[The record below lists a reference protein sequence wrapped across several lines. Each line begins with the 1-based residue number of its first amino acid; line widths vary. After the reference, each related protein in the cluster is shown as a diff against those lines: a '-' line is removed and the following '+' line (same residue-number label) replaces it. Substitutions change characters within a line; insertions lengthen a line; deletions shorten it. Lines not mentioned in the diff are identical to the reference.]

1 MKLEVQRKLANM
13 KTASVRNIALGPA
26 AKAILAQEFA
36 AAVEN
41 DHADPA
47 VREAVRHYKTNY
59 LSSKL
64 DMAASGLKIHP
75 WYDAMTF
82 KPGYKAA
89 KKAVTDALKACKPPA
104 PKPAKGKGKAKA

>member
-1 MKLEVQRKLANM
+1 M
-13 KTASVRNIALGPA
+13 KTASVRNITLGHA

-47 VREAVRHYKTNY
+47 VREAVLHYKTNY
-59 LSSKL
+59 LTKL
-64 DMAASGLKIHP
+64 GMANGLKIHP

>member
-1 MKLEVQRKLANM
+1 M
-13 KTASVRNIALGPA
+13 
-26 AKAILAQEFA
+26 
-36 AAVEN
+36 EN

-47 VREAVRHYKTNY
+47 VREAVLHYKTNY
-59 LSSKL
+59 LSPKL
-64 DMAASGLKIHP
+64 GMPASGLKIHP